1 MKRPFLAADTQ
12 HPVTLP
18 DGTVLQ
24 NLVYLNQ
31 VIDHPNI
38 EVGDYTYFNSFQPVD
53 DFASRIA
60 PYLYEGATERLKI
73 GKFGQFANGVL
84 FITSSAN
91 HPMRGFSTYPFAIF
105 TPETM
110 GAYAQENAATGDTII
125 GNDVWIGHDAKI
137 MPGVTVGDGAI
148 IGAGAVVASDVAPYA
163 IVAGN
168 PAQVVRM
175 RFEPDVVRAL
185 LEIRWWDWPIEKIEE
200 NVSAIGA
207 ANLSDLRSVSP

>member
-1 MKRPFLAADTQ
+1 MKRPFLAADAQ

-18 DGTVLQ
+18 DGTVLE

-60 PYLYEGATERLKI
+60 PYLYEGAPERLII

-91 HPMRGFSTYPFAIF
+91 HPMQGFSSYPFAIF

-110 GAYAQENAATGDTII
+110 GAYATENAARGDTVI

-137 MPGVTVGDGAI
+137 MPGVTIGDGVI
-148 IGAGAVVASDVAPYA
+148 IGAGAVVASDVPPYA
-163 IVAGN
+163 IIAGN

-175 RFEPDVVRAL
+175 RFEQDVVQAL
-185 LEIRWWDWPIEKIEE
+185 LEIRWWDWPIEKIEA

-207 ANLSDLRSVSP
+207 AKLSDLRSV